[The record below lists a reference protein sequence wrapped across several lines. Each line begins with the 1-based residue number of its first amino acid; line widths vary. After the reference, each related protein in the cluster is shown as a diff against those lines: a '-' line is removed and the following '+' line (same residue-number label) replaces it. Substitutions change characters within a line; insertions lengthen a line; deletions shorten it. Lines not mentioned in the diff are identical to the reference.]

1 MSIIIGLNSFHADA
15 SAAIIKDDKLSFA
28 IEEEKINRI
37 KHWSGYPIL
46 SIKEC
51 LDQTQTLPRDVTDIA
66 INTNTYSNFGSKFFY
81 FINNFLFGKKK
92 N

>member
-37 KHWSGYPIL
+37 KHWSGYPKL
-46 SIKEC
+46 SIKE
-51 LDQTQTLPRDVTDIA
+51 
-66 INTNTYSNFGSKFFY
+66 
-81 FINNFLFGKKK
+81 
-92 N
+92 